1 MVSDVTDRKALE
13 TAVRKR
19 KKQAF
24 RPGTTKNHRRQFKL
38 YLAFCLH
45 YHLTDVNPSAHTLCL
60 YVEFLART
68 FVSPQT
74 IKKYISVIRL
84 MHKCIGLNIPD
95 SLNSFELG
103 LMLRALDITSM
114 HQPGQ
119 KQPLTLNMLKDIC
132 YLCDSIGNTGRV
144 YKFAFLL
151 SFYGVLRQS
160 TLALKSQKDFD
171 IKRHTCRGDVI
182 LHPPGLIVVLKWT
195 KTQQTGAFNQAIPLP
210 AIPKDPLCP
219 VAAFKAMLLVSPT
232 ISPNDPPPLV
242 AGSFK
247 KHSDRRQTENSFP
260 SPY

>member
-24 RPGTTKNHRRQFKL
+24 RPGTTRNQKAIYALFSFLPAL
-38 YLAFCLH
+38 YP
-45 YHLTDVNPSAHTLCL
+45 TDVNPSAYTLCL

-84 MHKCIGLNIPD
+84 MHKYIGLNIPD

-114 HQPGQ
+114 HQPAQ

-151 SFYGVLRQS
+151 SFYEFLRQS
-160 TLALKSQKDFD
+160 NLAPKRFWHKTPHMSRWRHSAPPRANSCIEMDKNATNRRIQPGYTPACYTKEPFVPSGRFQSHVASITHYFSQ
-171 IKRHTCRGDVI
+171 
-182 LHPPGLIVVLKWT
+182 W
-195 KTQQTGAFNQAIPLP
+195 
-210 AIPKDPLCP
+210 
-219 VAAFKAMLLVSPT
+219 
-232 ISPNDPPPLV
+232 PPPLV